1 MLKITTIQE
10 SGRDVLLKLE
20 GKITEQWA
28 ALLDG
33 ECRAYLRQNKAVYL
47 DCSHV
52 STSMDGASRSSMRF
66 PCTCHPGERSGPC
79 DGAAPDWRPIM
90 NVDTFIVTE
99 SMSHRMVAGRKPE
112 LSQSAAVA
120 NREVALL
127 ARLRQGDEG
136 AFDEVVTRHHSAL
149 IRMAMGYV
157 ADREV
162 AEEVVQDTWMVVIE
176 KLGRF
181 EGRSS
186 LRTWIFG
193 IMIHKAKDRGVR
205 EKRHTTFSSFESAD
219 DDGDE
224 AIDPSRFHQ
233 SGEWAGHWAFPPQ
246 PWDDQTPEK
255 LLASQ
260 QAVTAMN
267 RAIEVLPRTL
277 KDVLILRD
285 VEGVEA
291 KEVCHIL
298 KITETNLYVRLH
310 RARERVRQAV
320 ETYLE
325 GRPSAV

>member
-1 MLKITTIQE
+1 MNA
-10 SGRDVLLKLE
+10 S
-20 GKITEQWA
+20 A
-28 ALLDG
+28 AS
-33 ECRAYLRQNKAVYL
+33 Y
-47 DCSHV
+47 
-52 STSMDGASRSSMRF
+52 
-66 PCTCHPGERSGPC
+66 
-79 DGAAPDWRPIM
+79 
-90 NVDTFIVTE
+90 TE
-99 SMSHRMVAGRKPE
+99 SMSQSSSTSRRSQVAPPLALGKRE
-112 LSQSAAVA
+112 AAF
-120 NREVALL
+120 L
-127 ARLRQGDEG
+127 ARLRCGDEG
-136 AFDEVVTRHHSAL
+136 AFDELVTQHHSAL

-162 AEEVVQDTWMVVIE
+162 AEEVVQDAWMAVIDG
-176 KLGRF
+176 LGRF

-205 EKRHTTFSSFESAD
+205 EKQHMTFSSFESFD
-219 DDGDE
+219 DENEE
-224 AIDPSRFHQ
+224 AIDPSRFHE

-246 PWDDQTPEK
+246 PWDEQTPEK

-260 QAVTAMN
+260 QAVNAMN
-267 RAIEVLPRTL
+267 RAIEALPSTL

-291 KEVCHIL
+291 KEACEIL

-325 GRPSAV
+325 GCPSAV

>member
-1 MLKITTIQE
+1 
-10 SGRDVLLKLE
+10 
-20 GKITEQWA
+20 
-28 ALLDG
+28 
-33 ECRAYLRQNKAVYL
+33 
-47 DCSHV
+47 
-52 STSMDGASRSSMRF
+52 
-66 PCTCHPGERSGPC
+66 
-79 DGAAPDWRPIM
+79 M

-99 SMSHRMVAGRKPE
+99 SMSHRMVAGWKPE

-176 KLGRF
+176 RLGRF

-219 DDGDE
+219 DDG
-224 AIDPSRFHQ
+224 
-233 SGEWAGHWAFPPQ
+233 
-246 PWDDQTPEK
+246 
-255 LLASQ
+255 
-260 QAVTAMN
+260 
-267 RAIEVLPRTL
+267 
-277 KDVLILRD
+277 
-285 VEGVEA
+285 
-291 KEVCHIL
+291 
-298 KITETNLYVRLH
+298 
-310 RARERVRQAV
+310 
-320 ETYLE
+320 
-325 GRPSAV
+325 

>member
-1 MLKITTIQE
+1 
-10 SGRDVLLKLE
+10 
-20 GKITEQWA
+20 
-28 ALLDG
+28 
-33 ECRAYLRQNKAVYL
+33 
-47 DCSHV
+47 
-52 STSMDGASRSSMRF
+52 
-66 PCTCHPGERSGPC
+66 
-79 DGAAPDWRPIM
+79 M
-90 NVDTFIVTE
+90 NVEPITVTE
-99 SMSHRMVAGRKPE
+99 SLSHRRVAGRKSE
-112 LSQSAAVA
+112 LRHSAAVVSG
-120 NREVALL
+120 EVVLL
-127 ARLRQGDEG
+127 ERLRQGDEG
-136 AFDEVVTRHHSAL
+136 AFDELVTRHHSAL

-157 ADREV
+157 ADREE
-162 AEEVVQDTWMVVIE
+162 AEEVVQDTWMAVIE
-176 KLGRF
+176 GLDRF
-181 EGRSS
+181 QGRST

-205 EKRHTTFSSFESAD
+205 EKRHKTFSSFESID

-260 QAVTAMN
+260 QAVNAMN
-267 RAIEVLPRTL
+267 RAIEELPRTL

-285 VEGVEA
+285 VEGVDA
-291 KEVCHIL
+291 KEACEIL

-325 GRPSAV
+325 ERKPTV